1 MTHFERFGAGF
12 MLVFTSLFLI
22 ATLWL
27 DVAWYVTL
35 LGTLLAGWFGWAAG
49 TATAILRD
57 STPRQNQG
65 NTHPEEIEI
74 SSANI

>member
-12 MLVFTSLFLI
+12 MLAFTALFLA
-22 ATLWL
+22 ATQWI

-35 LGTLLAGWFGWAAG
+35 LGTLFAGWLGWAAG

-57 STPRQNQG
+57 KPPGQPQG
-65 NTHPEEIEI
+65 NSRHEEIEI
-74 SSANI
+74 SSANV